1 VIVNNGFCQQSDVMK
16 IAYVLY
22 DEFTM
27 LDIVGPFNV
36 LDVLPQAETVWVG
49 ESIGLVSDHS
59 RTSGLPVGVTFNDC
73 LDPDVVI
80 VPGGLGTSKHLDGPV
95 VDWLRAVA
103 PQASWITS
111 VCTGSLLLGAAGLLD
126 DLTATSHW
134 AVVDRLSD
142 YGATPSDD
150 RVVLHDEVGVGTAAG
165 VSAGIDMALTL
176 AAKLV
181 DEDSAKLAQ
190 LAIEYDPQPPFDAGS
205 RAKAPSELVE
215 LLLGGMAPRV

>member
-1 VIVNNGFCQQSDVMK
+1 MK

-36 LDVLPQAETVWVG
+36 LDVVPGVENVWVG
-49 ESIGLVSDHS
+49 ETLGLVSDHS
-59 RTSGLPVGVTFNDC
+59 RTSGLPVGVTFDDC

-95 VDWLRAVA
+95 VHWLRDVA
-103 PQASWITS
+103 PQATWVTS

-126 DLTATSHW
+126 GLTATSHW
-134 AVVDRLSD
+134 AVLDRLTQ
-142 YGATPSDD
+142 YGASASDQ
-150 RVVLHDEVGVGTAAG
+150 RVVLHDEVGIGTAAG
-165 VSAGIDMALTL
+165 VSSGIDMALTL

-181 DEDSAKLAQ
+181 DEDAAKLAQ
-190 LAIEYDPQPPFDAGS
+190 LAIEYDPQPPFDAGA

-215 LLLGGMAPRV
+215 LLLAVMAPRV

>member
-1 VIVNNGFCQQSDVMK
+1 MSQWQHSDSMK

-36 LDVLPQAETVWVG
+36 LDVIPGVENVWVG
-49 ESIGLVSDHS
+49 SELGLVSDHS
-59 RTSGLPVGVTFNDC
+59 RTSGLPVGVTFDDC

-95 VDWLRAVA
+95 VDWLRTVA
-103 PQASWITS
+103 PQTQWTTS

-126 DLTATSHW
+126 GLTATSHW
-134 AVVDRLSD
+134 AVLDRLPQ

-150 RVVLHDEVGVGTAAG
+150 RVILHDDVGIGTAGG
-165 VSAGIDMALTL
+165 VSSGIDMALTL
-176 AAKLV
+176 AAKLT
-181 DEDSAKLAQ
+181 DENTAKLAQ
-190 LAIEYDPQPPFDAGS
+190 LAIQYDPQPPFNAGS
-205 RAKAPSELVE
+205 PATAPAELTE
-215 LLLGGMAPRV
+215 LLLAVMAPSV

>member
-1 VIVNNGFCQQSDVMK
+1 MK

-36 LDVLPQAETVWVG
+36 LDVLPGAENVWVG
-49 ESIGLVSDHS
+49 ESLGLVSDHS
-59 RTSGLPVGVTFNDC
+59 RTSGLPVGVTFDDC

-95 VDWLRAVA
+95 VDWLRTVA
-103 PQASWITS
+103 PQATWVTS

-126 DLTATSHW
+126 GLTATSHW
-134 AVVDRLSD
+134 AVLDRLAS

-150 RVVLHDEVGVGTAAG
+150 RVILHNEAGIGTAGG

-176 AAKLV
+176 AAKLA
-181 DEDSAKLAQ
+181 DENTAKLAQ
-190 LAIEYDPQPPFDAGS
+190 LAIQYDPQPPFDSGS
-205 RAKAPSELVE
+205 PASAPTELVD
-215 LLLGGMAPRV
+215 LLLAGMAPRV

>member
-1 VIVNNGFCQQSDVMK
+1 MK

-36 LDVLPQAETVWVG
+36 LDVVPGVENVWVG
-49 ESIGLVSDHS
+49 ESLGLVSDHS
-59 RTSGLPVGVTFNDC
+59 RTSGLPVGVTFDDC

-95 VDWLRAVA
+95 VDWLKAVA
-103 PQASWITS
+103 PQATWVTS

-126 DLTATSHW
+126 GLTATSHW
-134 AVVDRLSD
+134 AVLDRLGG
-142 YGATPSDD
+142 YGATASDE
-150 RVVLHDEVGVGTAAG
+150 RVVLHEETGVGTAAG
-165 VSAGIDMALTL
+165 VSSGIDMALTL
-176 AAKLV
+176 AANLV

-205 RAKAPSELVE
+205 RAKAPQELVD
-215 LLLGGMAPRV
+215 LLLTVMAPRV

>member
-1 VIVNNGFCQQSDVMK
+1 MK

-36 LDVLPQAETVWVG
+36 LDVVPGAENVWVG
-49 ESIGLVSDHS
+49 ESVGLVSDHS
-59 RTSGLPVGVTFNDC
+59 RTSGLPVSVTFDDC

-95 VDWLRAVA
+95 VDWLRRVA
-103 PQASWITS
+103 PQATWMTS

-126 DLTATSHW
+126 GLLATSHW
-134 AVVDRLSD
+134 AVLDRLAG
-142 YGATPSDD
+142 YGATPSEE
-150 RVVLHDEVGVGTAAG
+150 RVILHDDAGVGTAAG
-165 VSAGIDMALTL
+165 VSSGIDMALTL

-181 DEDSAKLAQ
+181 DENAAMLAQ
-190 LAIEYDPQPPFDAGS
+190 LAIEYDPQPPFTAGS
-205 RAKAPSELVE
+205 PNTAPKELVE
-215 LLLGGMAPRV
+215 LLLAVMAPNV